1 VSTSDYEQD
10 PHNLRVEGALK
21 AFERVRGV
29 DKQLDSALDANDW
42 PLVRA
47 RLNEIEQ
54 SSAGA
59 IALVGKKDVA
69 LLHFSIPILLTL
81 IEDF

>member
-1 VSTSDYEQD
+1 VSTSDYKQD
-10 PHNLRVEGALK
+10 PQSLRVEGALK
-21 AFERVRGV
+21 AFDRVRGV
-29 DKQLDSALDANDW
+29 DQQLDSALDAKNW

-54 SSAGA
+54 GSDGA
-59 IALVGKKDVA
+59 KALLGKEDVA

-81 IEDF
+81 IEDL